1 MRLSMVFLVIFLCLV
16 PGCDFKKRADQEFG
30 DQHFKTAIALIE
42 LHKTRYGEYPDT
54 LDDLKFIGQWD
65 RIALASV
72 EYERLGD
79 GYSLNLSRGW
89 LGKPTLEY
97 PEEFWQGLGIRAS
110 NQIQPTGDTS
120 ADKGVRCGG
129 GEGEGV

>member
-1 MRLSMVFLVIFLCLV
+1 MRVSMVLLLIFLCV
-16 PGCDFKKRADQEFG
+16 AGACDFKKRADKEFG

-54 LDDLKFIGQWD
+54 LDDLRFIGQWD

-72 EYERLGD
+72 EYEKLGD
-79 GYSLNLSRGW
+79 GYSLDLSRGW
-89 LGKPTLEY
+89 LGKPTLKY

-110 NQIQPTGDTS
+110 NQIQPTREPS
-120 ADKGVRCGG
+120 ADEVQGV
-129 GEGEGV
+129 